1 MRLKKLK
8 IQWTF
13 ICLAFMATYMTS
25 CINNEP
31 PSFYSYKASGLIT
44 DYQSSDD
51 TLGVECAVSEYKD
64 AIIAV
69 FGDGLME
76 RPADNAIKRVCNAV
90 YQSHK
95 RNHPSWKGY
104 VEILRYEYDARG
116 EKISTPVI
124 AIYNYYESDE

>member
-31 PSFYSYKASGLIT
+31 PSFYSYKASGQIT
-44 DYQSSDD
+44 AYQSSDD
-51 TLGVECAVSEYKD
+51 TLGIVCAIAEYNG
-64 AIIAV
+64 AIIPILN
-69 FGDGLME
+69 DGFTT
-76 RPADNAIKRVCNAV
+76 RPIDNAIKRVCNAV